1 MSAAVCGSKRSFM
14 DDIETTP
21 PQASKKLRCS
31 SNSPPRCSPPSAP
44 LRQLAATFPLLDFQV
59 LFFFLRYDV
68 VFISFSVFI
77 PSDICLVSEKILN
90 WLMRVFI
97 CFIGNGNEGSE
108 FRNRTEDFFFG
119 FICFFIILKNGIV
132 IVLLMFRRLGLC
144 RVAIVVFGRLFFRV
158 SFSLL
163 ECYIYWFWFG
173 FYFFCWNWVGF
184 VCLIGEKILNLLRW
198 AFIRKLILLPCY
210 VTKWWY
216 SLEDSFV
223 FFLLVIE
230 SLVLCFH
237 NGDVGMIC
245 FVNCTRWIGHGY
257 FCTKWICLLRM
268 DLLEVI

>member
-1 MSAAVCGSKRSFM
+1 MSCSDCGLWRIVFLCFFFSLGM
-14 DDIETTP
+14 LHI
-21 PQASKKLRCS
+21 LI
-31 SNSPPRCSPPSAP
+31 
-44 LRQLAATFPLLDFQV
+44 LVWV
-59 LFFFLRYDV
+59 LF
-68 VFISFSVFI
+68 
-77 PSDICLVSEKILN
+77 
-90 WLMRVFI
+90 
-97 CFIGNGNEGSE
+97 
-108 FRNRTEDFFFG
+108 
-119 FICFFIILKNGIV
+119 
-132 IVLLMFRRLGLC
+132 LLLELGW
-144 RVAIVVFGRLFFRV
+144 FRLFDWWENF
-158 SFSLL
+158 
-163 ECYIYWFWFG
+163 E
-173 FYFFCWNWVGF
+173 
-184 VCLIGEKILNLLRW
+184 LLRW